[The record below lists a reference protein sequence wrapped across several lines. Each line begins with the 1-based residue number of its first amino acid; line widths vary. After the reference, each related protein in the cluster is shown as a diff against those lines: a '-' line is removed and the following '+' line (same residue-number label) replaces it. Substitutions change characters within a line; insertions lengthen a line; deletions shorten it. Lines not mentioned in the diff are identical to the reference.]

1 MEKSSYTIRIEFDEA
16 VSQANNLEKIA
27 KDLNKAA
34 NLVLENALSGIK
46 SSWNSDSSFE
56 YLKKGRK
63 VQEELRERAKDLTK
77 IASDV
82 RTVARNTYDAEK
94 RAAQI
99 AMTRNN

>member
-46 SSWNSDSSFE
+46 SSWTAPLS
-56 YLKKGRK
+56 
-63 VQEELRERAKDLTK
+63 
-77 IASDV
+77 I
-82 RTVARNTYDAEK
+82 
-94 RAAQI
+94 
-99 AMTRNN
+99 

>member
-1 MEKSSYTIRIEFDEA
+1 M
-16 VSQANNLEKIA
+16 
-27 KDLNKAA
+27 
-34 NLVLENALSGIK
+34 
-46 SSWNSDSSFE
+46 
-56 YLKKGRK
+56 
-63 VQEELRERAKDLTK
+63 QEELRERAKDLTK